1 MKWWLL
7 GKPAASLGGTS
18 VSSPIYAPLLA
29 KDLLC
34 GLCHIAL
41 SAVTQQCAAKPV
53 PDWSQWSADSRVVWG
68 QVGIVR
74 REHRALSA
82 ANPVSLSCLIGS
94 ACAYTPVA
102 VPEQCMSHKTL
113 HIFSSGFLLRAV
125 SEEMQGC
132 PKVKPVSLLLWHC
145 WYQQAMGIPNPPTM
159 AWCGGGH
166 AQIIE
171 EGKINFF

>member
-29 KDLLC
+29 KDLPC
-34 GLCHIAL
+34 GLCHVAL

-53 PDWSQWSADSRVVWG
+53 PDWSQWSADSSLGPGRHSEEG
-68 QVGIVR
+68 AQGSQCCQPC
-74 REHRALSA
+74 L
-82 ANPVSLSCLIGS
+82 PVLFIGS
-94 ACAYTPVA
+94 ACAYTSVA

-125 SEEMQGC
+125 SEECKGVL
-132 PKVKPVSLLLWHC
+132 K
-145 WYQQAMGIPNPPTM
+145 
-159 AWCGGGH
+159 
-166 AQIIE
+166 
-171 EGKINFF
+171 

>member
-68 QVGIVR
+68 Q
-74 REHRALSA
+74 
-82 ANPVSLSCLIGS
+82 PVLIPGMDL
-94 ACAYTPVA
+94 TQV
-102 VPEQCMSHKTL
+102 
-113 HIFSSGFLLRAV
+113 
-125 SEEMQGC
+125 QGLAIEFYEIR
-132 PKVKPVSLLLWHC
+132 KALLLKPIK
-145 WYQQAMGIPNPPTM
+145 IPLDNIPSL
-159 AWCGGGH
+159 
-166 AQIIE
+166 
-171 EGKINFF
+171 K